1 MEFSKQE
8 MKLFLRLPGLWL
20 KNFFYKMFLI
30 WSNVFK
36 INFQNRK
43 LTYLDLSWPI
53 LTHLDLSWPVLN
65 YLDLSWPI
73 LTCFDLC
80 WPILTYFHIHWQILT
95 YLNLSRT
102 ILTYLDLSWP
112 QRRLHSLWMIMLVRA
127 KYTYIPNCSFI
138 FESKCKYAL

>member
-8 MKLFLRLPGLWL
+8 IKLFLRLPGLWL
-20 KNFFYKMFLI
+20 KNFFYKMFFHL
-30 WSNVFK
+30 VQC
-36 INFQNRK
+36 FQNHFSK
-43 LTYLDLSWPI
+43 QEIDLSWPI
-53 LTHLDLSWPVLN
+53 LTHLDPSRPILTC
-65 YLDLSWPI
+65 LDLSWPI
-73 LTCFDLC
+73 LTYFDLC

-112 QRRLHSLWMIMLVRA
+112 QRRLHSLCMIMLVRA

-138 FESKCKYAL
+138 FECKCKINF

>member
-36 INFQNRK
+36 INFHNRK

-53 LTHLDLSWPVLN
+53 LTHLDLSWPVLT

-73 LTCFDLC
+73 LTFVDLSWPIFTYIDKS
-80 WPILTYFHIHWQILT
+80 WPILTYIELSWPIL
-95 YLNLSRT
+95 
-102 ILTYLDLSWP
+102 IYLDL
-112 QRRLHSLWMIMLVRA
+112 
-127 KYTYIPNCSFI
+127 KEGFI
-138 FESKCKYAL
+138 AFAWWCLLEQNTLIFQTAVLLLSVSIR

>member
-8 MKLFLRLPGLWL
+8 IKLFLRLPGLWL

-43 LTYLDLSWPI
+43 LTYPDPSRPILTCLDLSWSI
-53 LTHLDLSWPVLN
+53 LT
-65 YLDLSWPI
+65 Y
-73 LTCFDLC
+73 FDLC
-80 WPILTYFHIHWQILT
+80 WPILTHFHIHWQILT

-112 QRRLHSLWMIMLVRA
+112 QRRLHSLCMIMLVRA

-138 FESKCKYAL
+138 FECKCKINF

>member
-8 MKLFLRLPGLWL
+8 IKLFLRLPGLWL

-36 INFQNRK
+36 INFHNRK

-53 LTHLDLSWPVLN
+53 LTHLDLSWPVLT

-73 LTCFDLC
+73 LTFVDLSWPIFTSIDKS
-80 WPILTYFHIHWQILT
+80 WPILTYLE
-95 YLNLSRT
+95 
-102 ILTYLDLSWP
+102 LSWP
-112 QRRLHSLWMIMLVRA
+112 ILIGYSLLCGFIISRLYNLLIIRILCIIVN
-127 KYTYIPNCSFI
+127 P
-138 FESKCKYAL
+138 